1 MQQQQYVVCYA
12 TKVDMG
18 TFLKKRTLQQ
28 LPTPP
33 YFLTS
38 HGGAELC
45 TYRADISTFTWL
57 VVDTPLKVG

>member
-18 TFLKKRTLQQ
+18 TFLKKNSASSFNTAV
-28 LPTPP
+28 
-33 YFLTS
+33 FLTS

>member
-18 TFLKKRTLQQ
+18 TFLKKELCSGSFNTAV
-28 LPTPP
+28 
-33 YFLTS
+33 FLTS

-45 TYRADISTFTWL
+45 TYRADISTFTWF
-57 VVDTPLKVG
+57 TPLKVG